1 MDQAESPREKG
12 SYFESQFSQKK
23 ELESSAG
30 KMPYIEI
37 ESDFSSPQDKTPLV
51 VFPGWSI
58 TLATEKPLLRCLSE
72 GRNELEGK
80 EGEILSKTVY
90 GRNLIACEFPRHGG
104 EATEKDG
111 IATEVV
117 RQAEL
122 MSDLLLQQEEK
133 VDISADS
140 MASMSLIAAMKLHP
154 EILDKIR
161 NILMV
166 SPAGISGDDNLLRL
180 VGRSLIHF
188 AQDGLT
194 FAKSP
199 IERRNI
205 LKMGLEAG
213 LYVGKNP
220 KRTVKEVAAIAKSEE
235 YAALK
240 SLKSDLDAKDIRLGF
255 IQAES
260 DMLTPAEN
268 LWSKIGEDAKST
280 WKELAESDYDSKFTP
295 SLIRP
300 DGLREDP
307 PVNVHDMTDEEKET
321 VRQFFRDKEA
331 LNRELRL
338 SGNIPPFDSIT
349 MVGGGHDNRL
359 YAQKDYG
366 IKILRAFEELE
377 KMKSSEE
384 LPEAFSSD
392 L

>member
-1 MDQAESPREKG
+1 MDQAESSRADV
-12 SYFESQFSQKK
+12 SYFESQFTQKR

-37 ESDFSSPQDKTPLV
+37 ESAFPSPQDNTPLV

-72 GRNELEGK
+72 GRRELEGK
-80 EGEILSKTVY
+80 EGEILSKPVY

-122 MSDLLLQQEEK
+122 ISGLLLQQEEK

-235 YAALK
+235 YGALK
-240 SLKSDLDAKDIRLGF
+240 SLKEELDAKGIRLGF
-255 IQAES
+255 MQAES
-260 DMLTPAEN
+260 DKLTPAEK
-268 LWSKIGEDAKST
+268 LWANIGEDAKSA
-280 WKELAESDYDSKFTP
+280 WKELAGNDYDSHFLP
-295 SLIRP
+295 SPIRS
-300 DGLREDP
+300 DDSHKDP
-307 PVNVHDMTDEEKET
+307 PVSVHDMTDEERHA

-331 LNRELRL
+331 LNNELRQ
-338 SGNIPPFDSIT
+338 SGKMPPFDSIT

-359 YAQKDYG
+359 YAQDDFG
-366 IKILRAFEELE
+366 IKILRAFEDLE
-377 KMKSSEE
+377 HMRVGNV
-384 LPEAFSSD
+384 PED
-392 L
+392 I